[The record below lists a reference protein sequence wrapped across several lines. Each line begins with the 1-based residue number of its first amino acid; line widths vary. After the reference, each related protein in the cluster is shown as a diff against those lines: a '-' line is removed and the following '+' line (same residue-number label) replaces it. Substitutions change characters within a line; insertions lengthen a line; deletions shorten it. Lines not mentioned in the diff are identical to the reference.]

1 MIIRLFRTSI
11 VFRSTLVL
19 LGITVLM
26 GTLFAVFSYFVA
38 LDYEREHSGERMLD
52 LLSTVENTTSIAC
65 FVLDLNL
72 ASEVGRGLIRN
83 KDVRSV
89 KILSGTTVLAFVE
102 KSKAAKSDRISMP
115 GQAAAATVERD
126 VYSPFNP
133 KEKVCRIVLEPD
145 QGYLQGEAIASA
157 RRVVFLL
164 MLQAV
169 LLAAAVVYVVLNM
182 ITRPI
187 KNISDRL
194 HMLSAESGSQLDLPP
209 GNERDEIGQ
218 LVGDVNALVSSL
230 VTTLDEERQL
240 RIRHQ
245 IGEKKFKTIFD
256 NAETGIFLL
265 DTAGTVLS
273 YNQSFLRILGISPDL
288 NEETI
293 KACLLQA
300 LSGQELRLHLMID
313 QAINDGQIISEDFSI
328 DIAPKNEIRWL
339 NIIISALENGVLQGL
354 VNDITVRKT
363 QEESVKQLAVT
374 DHLTGVAN
382 RLGFDLEL
390 QKLSKE
396 LQNDTETCVFLFL
409 IDLDRFKQVND
420 TYGHDAGDKVLVY
433 FTQLLRKTLR
443 KTDFIGRL
451 GGDEF
456 VILIRDLDAPEKA
469 EKIAN
474 TIIDRT
480 AAPIVIGDGV
490 CVEIGA
496 SIGISFSKGV
506 PLDRVELIR
515 QADEAMY
522 QVKRAGRNS
531 YRICTEVAVDS

>member
-1 MIIRLFRTSI
+1 MLMRLFRTSI

-19 LGITVLM
+19 LGIFVLI
-26 GTLFAVFSYFVA
+26 GSLFAVFSYFID
-38 LDYEREHSGERMLD
+38 LEREREHGRERMLN
-52 LLSTVENTTSIAC
+52 LLSTVEHTTSIAC

-72 ASEVGRGLIRN
+72 ATEVSRGLIQN
-83 KDVRSV
+83 KDVMSV
-89 KILSGTTVLAFVE
+89 KILSGTTVLAYSEKKQTSGKHRIYMPVE
-102 KSKAAKSDRISMP
+102 P
-115 GQAAAATVERD
+115 VESIQRD
-126 VYSPFNP
+126 VFSPFNT
-133 KEKVCRIVLEPD
+133 KEKVCSIVVEPD
-145 QGYLQGEAIASA
+145 QAYRQGEAIKGAE
-157 RRVVFLL
+157 RVVFLL
-164 MLQAV
+164 LLQSV
-169 LLAAAVVYVVLNM
+169 LLAIAVVVVVLNM

-187 KNISDRL
+187 KIISDRL
-194 HMLSAESGSQLDLPP
+194 HTLDPETGSQLDLPP
-209 GNERDEIGQ
+209 GNEMDEIGQ
-218 LVGDVNALVSSL
+218 LVGDVNALVSNL
-230 VTTLDEERQL
+230 VTTLGEERQL

-265 DTAGTVLS
+265 DVTGTVLS
-273 YNQSFLRILGISPDL
+273 YNQSFLRILGLLPDVG
-288 NEETI
+288 EE
-293 KACLLQA
+293 KVKVCLLQA
-300 LSGQELRLHLMID
+300 LDGQELRLHLMID
-313 QAINDGQIISEDFSI
+313 QAINYGQTISEDFSI

-354 VNDITVRKT
+354 VNDVTVRKN
-363 QEESVKQLAVT
+363 QEDSVKQLAVT

-396 LQNDTETCVFLFL
+396 LQNDMETCVFLFL

-469 EKIAN
+469 EKIAR
-474 TIIDRT
+474 TIIERG
-480 AAPIVIGDGV
+480 AAPIVIGNGV

-522 QVKRAGRNS
+522 QVKRHGRNN
-531 YRICTEVAVDS
+531 YRICTDVAVDS